1 MSEHYPH
8 LSITSREQWRAWL
21 AEHHQTAPGVW
32 VVTYK
37 KTSGGPHVSY
47 DDIVDEAIAHGWV
60 DSRPASLD
68 AERSQIL
75 ITPRKPTSKWSRV
88 NKQRVALLTAAGQ
101 VTPAGQAAVDRA
113 KHNGTWTALDAI
125 EDLHEPDDLRA
136 ALDRDRDAR
145 QFWDGFP
152 RSTRRAILEWIANAK
167 TPATRERRIT
177 ETATLAAKDIR
188 ANQWRQPKIR
198 QTAEPSP

>member
-1 MSEHYPH
+1 MSEHYPQIG
-8 LSITSREQWRAWL
+8 ITSREQWRAWL

-37 KTSGGPHVSY
+37 KSSGRLHVSY

-68 AERSQIL
+68 AERSRIL
-75 ITPRKPTSKWSRV
+75 VTPRQPTSNWSRV
-88 NKQRVALLTAAGQ
+88 NKQRVARLTAAGRM
-101 VTPAGQAAVDRA
+101 TPAGQAAVDRA
-113 KHNGTWTALDAI
+113 NDNGTWTALDAV
-125 EDLHEPDDLRA
+125 EDLQEPDDLRA
-136 ALDRDRDAR
+136 ALNRDPDAR
-145 QFWDGFP
+145 RFWDDFP

-167 TPATRERRIT
+167 RPATRERRIT

-188 ANQWRQPKIR
+188 ANQWRQPKKR
-198 QTAEPSP
+198 QTPESAP